1 MRIIMFRHHRHLHKI
16 NTKLFFTLKNVSQ
29 WYLVPHNCLQRNI
42 DARYLIY
49 VTKIKGSRAQAPIGK
64 YLSLRDF
71 RKSITAS
78 ISNIFF
84 KKTTVGQSSS
94 HIQLGGNAEFLSHPV
109 FLSVVRTTG
118 NENFTDKFP
127 FLCLGTNI
135 FLSLCCLL
143 AYFYFFNS

>member
-1 MRIIMFRHHRHLHKI
+1 MVFSFTQLFAKKYRCSLFDICHKDKGIKSTSTDRKIFVTQRFQKKYYHLNFEHI
-16 NTKLFFTLKNVSQ
+16 SQ
-29 WYLVPHNCLQRNI
+29 
-42 DARYLIY
+42 
-49 VTKIKGSRAQAPIGK
+49 
-64 YLSLRDF
+64 
-71 RKSITAS
+71 
-78 ISNIFF
+78 

-94 HIQLGGNAEFLSHPV
+94 NIQLGRNAEFLSHPI
-109 FLSVVRTTG
+109 FLSVARTTG